1 MSRWEGADE
10 RSSQVMRWEG
20 LSNEVERAKVKSG
33 RSDITAC
40 IYTRLFSVCKFS

>member
-40 IYTRLFSVCKFS
+40 IPGYFLCKFS